1 VLAFPP
7 STVMNCVHFTF
18 FDEILGSH
26 VCQAETL
33 PDDYLGD
40 GDGSFSSKTNLG
52 HRYSENGFYNVR
64 LVVHDDVGAS
74 DTVEIGVVVL
84 NVAPAAMFDWSP
96 SDPSTLSIMLFR
108 DGSTDPDG
116 SIIDVHWGFGDGTS
130 SEGVLPTHRNSD
142 DGAYTVSLR
151 IEDDGASDTTSRVVH
166 VGNSLGFALFEMSIS
181 SPMSLE
187 NVSFVDR
194 SSDPDGTI
202 VSRNWSFGDGSWSED
217 VSPVH
222 RYSRPG
228 DYFIVLSV
236 EDDDGGVNST
246 QATIRVR
253 NLPPIS
259 DFDWDVESENTAST
273 IRFLNIASDLDGSI
287 ASYGWTFGDGGLS
300 DDPSPNHVFQGE
312 GNYDVTLTVT
322 DDWGNTSSVTK
333 SVFVSLPDL
342 RIGRSGITV
351 YPDGATSGR
360 NVTISAV
367 VENNGSR
374 SIHDAQVVFFVD
386 GTVIG
391 SALIDIPSHS
401 MATANVNWTVLE
413 GDHEL
418 VVEVDSGG
426 TISEISEPNNRVKI
440 SVSIAGGQSNPL
452 LSDLDLG
459 LVILLV
465 GTIAVAVGIMLLS
478 RIKGKSG
485 K

>member
-1 VLAFPP
+1 
-7 STVMNCVHFTF
+7 
-18 FDEILGSH
+18 
-26 VCQAETL
+26 
-33 PDDYLGD
+33 
-40 GDGSFSSKTNLG
+40 
-52 HRYSENGFYNVR
+52 
-64 LVVHDDVGAS
+64 
-74 DTVEIGVVVL
+74 
-84 NVAPAAMFDWSP
+84 
-96 SDPSTLSIMLFR
+96 
-108 DGSTDPDG
+108 
-116 SIIDVHWGFGDGTS
+116 
-130 SEGVLPTHRNSD
+130 
-142 DGAYTVSLR
+142 
-151 IEDDGASDTTSRVVH
+151 
-166 VGNSLGFALFEMSIS
+166 
-181 SPMSLE
+181 
-187 NVSFVDR
+187 
-194 SSDPDGTI
+194 
-202 VSRNWSFGDGSWSED
+202 
-217 VSPVH
+217 
-222 RYSRPG
+222 
-228 DYFIVLSV
+228 
-236 EDDDGGVNST
+236 
-246 QATIRVR
+246 
-253 NLPPIS
+253 
-259 DFDWDVESENTAST
+259 
-273 IRFLNIASDLDGSI
+273 
-287 ASYGWTFGDGGLS
+287 
-300 DDPSPNHVFQGE
+300 
-312 GNYDVTLTVT
+312 
-322 DDWGNTSSVTK
+322 
-333 SVFVSLPDL
+333 
-342 RIGRSGITV
+342 V